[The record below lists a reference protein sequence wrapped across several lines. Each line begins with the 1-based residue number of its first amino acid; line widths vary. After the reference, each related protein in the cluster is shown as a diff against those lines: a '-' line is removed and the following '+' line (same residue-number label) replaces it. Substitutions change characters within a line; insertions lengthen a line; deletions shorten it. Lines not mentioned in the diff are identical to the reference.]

1 VTRKFGIFASY
12 PEAINQPITKYKG
25 TMSGVN
31 KVILVGRLGKD
42 PDVRN
47 LENGA
52 TVANFTM
59 ATSETYKDKTT
70 GERKEITEWH
80 NIVLWRGLAD
90 VAAKYLHKGDMVYIE
105 GKLRTRSWEKE
116 GVTRYTTEIVGDN
129 MTMLNTRP
137 SGGNQEYSSPPRGSS
152 ASSEETGTP
161 SLRDK
166 PSAEST
172 TDDLPF

>member
-1 VTRKFGIFASY
+1 
-12 PEAINQPITKYKG
+12 
-25 TMSGVN
+25 MSGVN

-42 PDVRN
+42 PEVRN

-59 ATSETYKDKTT
+59 ATSESYKDKTT
-70 GERKEITEWH
+70 GDKKEITEWH
-80 NIVLWRGLAD
+80 NIVLWRGLAEI
-90 VAAKYLHKGDMVYIE
+90 AAKYLHKGDMVFVE

-129 MTMLNTRP
+129 MTMLSTQRGGGG
-137 SGGNQEYSSPPRGSS
+137 GGNSEY
-152 ASSEETGTP
+152 
-161 SLRDK
+161 K
-166 PSAEST
+166 PSAPQYSAQGGGDDFSSKGDNA

>member
-1 VTRKFGIFASY
+1 
-12 PEAINQPITKYKG
+12 
-25 TMSGVN
+25 MSGVN

-42 PDVRN
+42 PEVRN

-70 GERKEITEWH
+70 GDKKEITEWH
-80 NIVLWRGLAD
+80 NIVVWRALAD
-90 VAAKYLHKGDMVYIE
+90 IAAKYLHKGDQVYIE

-129 MTMLNTRP
+129 MTLLGSKP
-137 SGGNQEYSSPPRGSS
+137 GGGSSNQEYAPSSPGKSSSYDGGSTS
-152 ASSEETGTP
+152 REKSE
-161 SLRDK
+161 DN
-166 PSAEST
+166 A

>member
-1 VTRKFGIFASY
+1 
-12 PEAINQPITKYKG
+12 
-25 TMSGVN
+25 MSGVN
-31 KVILVGRLGKD
+31 KAILVGRLGKD
-42 PDVRN
+42 PDVRT
-47 LENGA
+47 LESGA

-70 GERKEITEWH
+70 GEKKEITEWH

-105 GKLRTRSWEKE
+105 GRLRTRSWEKE

-129 MTMLNTRP
+129 MTMLSTKP
-137 SGGNQEYSSPPRGSS
+137 TGGNQEYSSPRSS
-152 ASSEETGTP
+152 GAPVDASGTP